1 MLMGASRKRTGTVQ
15 EVPLGGSRKVKSHL
29 VNGKSGELY
38 TEEEPEPTGM
48 VGGLFYK
55 SVYNQV
61 QKHKEDTS
69 KAAIQ
74 LNAYMS
80 YLKDDDQKGGQ
91 KRQEMVTE
99 EREEG
104 DNDTSRGFLL
114 KK

>member
-1 MLMGASRKRTGTVQ
+1 MSAMLMGASRKRTGTVQ
-15 EVPLGGSRKVKSHL
+15 EVHLGGSRKVKSHL
-29 VNGKSGELY
+29 VKGNTGELY

-80 YLKDDDQKGGQ
+80 YLKDDD
-91 KRQEMVTE
+91 
-99 EREEG
+99 
-104 DNDTSRGFLL
+104 
-114 KK
+114 